1 MRAILLA
8 AALAALGAHAETP
21 KHNVDLDRPGAMDAL
36 RSENPDH
43 YDRLVIAI
51 AEEKA
56 ICKSLELAR
65 AVAGRPDPCRLRVLM
80 TSFPPKSHF
89 TMQLDDVLYAM
100 TLTFDRGDYQLVP
113 AR

>member
-8 AALAALGAHAETP
+8 AALAALGAYAETP
-21 KHNVDLDRPGAMDAL
+21 KNVDLDRPGALDAL
-36 RSENPDH
+36 RSENPEH
-43 YDRLVIAI
+43 YDRLVVAI
-51 AEEKA
+51 AQEKA

-65 AVAGRPDPCRLRVLM
+65 AVADRQDPCRLRVLM

-89 TMQLDDVLYAM
+89 TMRLDDVLYAM
-100 TLTFDRGDYQLVP
+100 TLTFDRGDYALVP